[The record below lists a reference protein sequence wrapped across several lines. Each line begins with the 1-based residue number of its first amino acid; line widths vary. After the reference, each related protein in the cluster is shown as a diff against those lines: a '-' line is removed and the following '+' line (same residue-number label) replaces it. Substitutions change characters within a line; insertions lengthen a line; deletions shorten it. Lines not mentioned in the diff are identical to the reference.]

1 MSYSIQE
8 CCQLFKIRDLSLCD
22 ERNLRKKY
30 HRLCLKYHP
39 DKNPQHSK
47 EVDFLKVQQ
56 CYEILLKQKNIC
68 ESSSE
73 EEYEDSNFMETLL
86 SFLDKD
92 SLNLLYNL
100 LQRCKKQ
107 EIIYLHVS
115 WEQVCARDVYVYK
128 NKYIPLWHSVVHDEC
143 MYYIKVKDMPNH
155 IRRLSNNDLVVIQK
169 YALKPFHLQR
179 KITITL
185 SPKRQLSFICDTKD
199 IKDGSHVCLHQGI
212 PRPNEEDKFDVS
224 QLSHV
229 ILFFMD

>member
-8 CCQLFKIRDLSLCD
+8 CCQLFKIRDLTHCD
-22 ERNLRKKY
+22 ERDIRKKY
-30 HRLCLKYHP
+30 YRLCLKYHP
-39 DKNPQHSK
+39 DKNQNHSK

-56 CYEILLKQKNIC
+56 CYEILLKQKNTC

-86 SFLDKD
+86 SFFDKD

-169 YALKPFHLQR
+169 YALKSYHLQR

-199 IKDGSHVCLHQGI
+199 INAGSHVCLHQGI

-224 QLSHV
+224 ELSHV
-229 ILFFMD
+229 ILFFMG